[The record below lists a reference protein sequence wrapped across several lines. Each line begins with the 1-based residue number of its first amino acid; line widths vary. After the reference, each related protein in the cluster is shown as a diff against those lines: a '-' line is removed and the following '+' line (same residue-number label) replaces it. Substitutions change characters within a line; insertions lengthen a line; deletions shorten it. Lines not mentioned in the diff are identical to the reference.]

1 MNKAYFETSCLSP
14 AFTDSLQLRDVFSN
28 LSLYKNEMGTKL
40 PFLLHSQPWAAL
52 KAAPRDAE
60 SVRGKKK
67 EDDPEVNPS
76 GTAQNYK
83 RRLGYGAAGKLRKGI
98 IWLV

>member
-67 EDDPEVNPS
+67 KMIQRLIHQ
-76 GTAQNYK
+76 AQLK
-83 RRLGYGAAGKLRKGI
+83 ITKGD
-98 IWLV
+98 